1 MFLSLLKF
9 CVGTIVQAV
18 VTSALTIAG
27 MLVVAQQLALHY
39 KDSGYYT
46 DFQEV

>member
-9 CVGTIVQAV
+9 CVGTIVQAI

-27 MLVVAQQLALHY
+27 MLVVAQQLTRY
-39 KDSGYYT
+39 YSDGYYT

>member
-1 MFLSLLKF
+1 MFWSFVKF

-27 MLVVAQQLALHY
+27 MLVVAQQLTQYY
-39 KDSGYYT
+39 KDGYYT